1 MENVNWKAL
10 SLWAVTL
17 LVALALQAGAI
28 KIMINLSR
36 QPDGPAV
43 VASGGRAA
51 PGKAAVANPE
61 PHQPA
66 APEERAVSEPAPP
79 AKEPKSAVALVADPP
94 HLAEPSAQPVQHA
107 AAPHGEPGAD
117 ARQAPVPVGE
127 APTRPSAEA
136 ALAVAEAKPQT
147 VAAAQ
152 PARPPAPAPAA
163 SAPAASA
170 PAAPAAPSTEAGATP
185 EPVAGRELQEQS
197 WLKARNPKHYTVQL
211 YSGKDIGTLKEIAA
225 ATASAEPQAYYS
237 TGSRSGPWY
246 SLVAGDYPDA
256 AAAQAAAAR
265 LSDRSPALKP
275 WVRRF
280 EEIQARM
287 R

>member
-10 SLWAVTL
+10 SLLAVTL

-51 PGKAAVANPE
+51 PGKAALANPA
-61 PHQPA
+61 PHQSA

-117 ARQAPVPVGE
+117 VRQAPVPVGG
-127 APTRPSAEA
+127 APTGPSAEA
-136 ALAVAEAKPQT
+136 ALAAAEAKPQP
-147 VAAAQ
+147 VATAQ
-152 PARPPAPAPAA
+152 PARPPAPAVP
-163 SAPAASA
+163 A
-170 PAAPAAPSTEAGATP
+170 PAAPAAPSAQAGAAP
-185 EPVAGRELQEQS
+185 EPVAGGELQEQS
-197 WLKARNPKHYTVQL
+197 WLKTRNPKNYTVQL

-225 ATASAEPQAYYS
+225 ATASTEPQAYYS
-237 TGSRSGPWY
+237 TGSRSGSWY

-256 AAAQAAAAR
+256 AAAQAAAAK